1 MSNMQ
6 RDVHILGAGPAG
18 LQVARF
24 LLKGYSGDVYVYEEH
39 EKIGRPIHCTG
50 LVSLEGLKKD
60 IGIIDGNLITN
71 TFRGAIFFSPSGK
84 RLIVGRPETVAV
96 VVDRE
101 RLEERLYEEAL
112 SLGAHVKLGS
122 HVNLADFSKL
132 VRSKN
137 SFGIVAGGAKYLDED
152 RKNIFCLHSNMI

>member
-122 HVNLADFSKL
+122 HVNLADFLNLLEVKIALALLLEEQST
-132 VRSKN
+132 
-137 SFGIVAGGAKYLDED
+137 
-152 RKNIFCLHSNMI
+152 